1 MTHTL
6 IEKNNGIETICNGK
20 LLISG
25 EYFVLDGAMAF
36 ALPCKFGQRFNVVY
50 QNVEFKSEHV
60 LHWKAYTKLNV
71 LWLDAVIDLKS
82 FTLIN
87 DSIKEAKMLLDILKV
102 CKTLNPEF
110 LNTDKNI
117 NIEAKLDFPRSWGLG
132 SSSTLIYFIA
142 KWASVNPYEL
152 LEKTFGGSG
161 YDIACAASDSPLLYT
176 RNKNNPIV
184 KEIEFNPSFKNQIYF
199 VHLNHKMNSRNAIQY
214 YKNLKI
220 DKQPIIEQI
229 NHITASFYSASK
241 IEDFEKCM
249 NEHEDLISDTL
260 AIDKVKNT
268 VFNDYW
274 GSVKSLGAWGG
285 DFVMMTNS
293 SREEEEFKKYLHERG
308 FNTILSYDEMIL
320 S

>member
-1 MTHTL
+1 MTQTL
-6 IEKNNGIETICNGK
+6 IEKNNDIETICNGK

-25 EYFVLDGAMAF
+25 EYFVLDGAKAF
-36 ALPCKFGQRFNVVY
+36 ALPCKFGQRFSITY
-50 QNVEFKSEHV
+50 QNVEFKSEHI
-60 LHWKAYTKLNV
+60 LQWKAYTKLNV
-71 LWLDAVIDLKS
+71 LWIDAIIDLKS
-82 FTLIN
+82 FTLLN
-87 DSIKEAKMLLDILKV
+87 DANKEAKMLLDILKV
-102 CKTLNPEF
+102 CKTLNTQF
-110 LNTDKNI
+110 LNIDKNI
-117 NIEAKLDFPRSWGLG
+117 IIEAKLDFPRSWGLG

-161 YDIACAASDSPLLYT
+161 YDIACAGSDSPLLYT
-176 RNKNNPIV
+176 RNKNTPVV
-184 KEIEFNPSFKNQIYF
+184 KEIEFNPSFKNQLYF
-199 VHLNHKMNSRNAIQY
+199 IHLNHKMNSRNAIQY

-220 DKQPIIEQI
+220 DKQPIIAEI
-229 NHITASFYSASK
+229 NQLTESFCGATT
-241 IEDFEKCM
+241 IEDFEKCII
-249 NEHEDLISDTL
+249 EHEDLISKTL

-274 GSVKSLGAWGG
+274 GTVKSLGAWGG
-285 DFVMMTNS
+285 DFVLMTNS